1 MLWMAL
7 ILLGAGMARSAVYQR
22 WLGWTIAVLGIA
34 MVAAVGIPRFFI
46 GNTSTLVVVFGGLA
60 ILTTVWFLVV
70 GIGVARKAW

>member
-1 MLWMAL
+1 
-7 ILLGAGMARSAVYQR
+7 
-22 WLGWTIAVLGIA
+22 

-46 GNTSTLVVVFGGLA
+46 GNSSTLVVVFGGLA